1 MIYCKI
7 QLLYYST
14 SFAAAAAPRAAGETL
29 FVVMNAVDCCA
40 ASRGDR
46 LDIAM

>member
-14 SFAAAAAPRAAGETL
+14 SFALAAAAGETL